1 MQNRP
6 GVGTSRCVVRKVEA
20 NNHGDPSTGLGCPR
34 RHLLDLIS
42 TVSIL
47 VDEFV
52 GSANSNLSANV
63 VPLFACVQHAIV
75 ANLQMEKKQSFAALK
90 CHVSHQLSAKYFP
103 NCWQS
108 KLMRTQSFTNVLLV
122 TCGMPMFIQNG
133 APTLETKL
141 FSKPFFTKGDLHCTM
156 DTPMIKT
163 NRHGKVILDLNQL
176 KLHRAEN
183 IIHLDPHSIHGTVAS
198 PTGTR

>member
-1 MQNRP
+1 M
-6 GVGTSRCVVRKVEA
+6 
-20 NNHGDPSTGLGCPR
+20 
-34 RHLLDLIS
+34 
-42 TVSIL
+42 
-47 VDEFV
+47 
-52 GSANSNLSANV
+52 NLSDLQTQIF
-63 VPLFACVQHAIV
+63 PQMLFHCLPACNTQL
-75 ANLQMEKKQSFAALK
+75 LQILREKKQSFAALK

-176 KLHRAEN
+176 KLHRAQN

-198 PTGTR
+198 PTATR